1 VLTHSSLA
9 RSDSV
14 LGRSL
19 RVHLDDARTKL
30 AEHIHEVGLRGH
42 DALVVFVNHGQFVD
56 VGAEEFDTGGVAAH
70 ELHGSPVCLACYLL
84 KGEPH
89 EVLQLLWQAVATI
102 HRDTAVI
109 LAHLRSRAARAAVA
123 QQREVFTR
131 RQVKAALLQRGGLL
145 RIHVKGAEL
154 DKVIP
159 GAALTELRIGFV
171 FETSR
176 DGRNGPIFFH
186 DLELAL
192 LIVRADDAKAGLAF
206 EDVPRRSL

>member
-1 VLTHSSLA
+1 MLTHSSLA

-42 DALVVFVNHGQFVD
+42 DALVVFVNPGQFVD
-56 VGAEEFDTGGVAAH
+56 VGAEEFDTGG
-70 ELHGSPVCLACYLL
+70 L
-84 KGEPH
+84 
-89 EVLQLLWQAVATI
+89 ATI

-123 QQREVFTR
+123 QQREVFAR